1 MPLLILGFVF
11 VVGLFI
17 YYLLTTTENRDQDA
31 DTQPKPTSP
40 YKEMEENEDIVKD
53 KNVIFLAGDIESMK
67 EKYKHKKQRFS
78 FDKGTAIFT
87 F

>member
-17 YYLLTTTENRDQDA
+17 YYLATTTVDKDDEA
-31 DTQPKPTSP
+31 ESQPKAGP
-40 YKEMEENEDIVKD
+40 YQEPEEDEDIVRD

-67 EKYKHKKQRFS
+67 EKYKRKK
-78 FDKGTAIFT
+78 
-87 F
+87 